1 MVQYSPALDRTF
13 SALSDPTRRDILERL
28 GRGTASIT
36 ELAEPFG
43 MSLTGVKKH
52 VAILE
57 EAGLVATE
65 KKGRVRECRLGPSRL
80 DDAARWIEWYR
91 EQWNRRLDHLE
102 ALVRTG
108 KGAE

>member
-1 MVQYSPALDRTF
+1 MVQYSRGLDQTF
-13 SALSDPTRRDILERL
+13 SALSDATRRDIIERL
-28 GRGTASIT
+28 GQGAASIT

-52 VAILE
+52 VLILE
-57 EAGLVATE
+57 EAGLVTSK

-80 DDAARWIEWYR
+80 DEAAHWIDWYR
-91 EQWNRRLDHLE
+91 EQWDKRLDRLE
-102 ALVRTG
+102 ALVSTG